1 MHARGLNHF
10 PLSEEEPS
18 KHMENITTGGGR
30 RKERR
35 GKLELHL
42 TGEEEKWDRAEGSE
56 AMLQQGL
63 EAVDTDQ
70 EPAVR
75 VGEVEGRRKREGGR
89 AVEGCW
95 A

>member
-1 MHARGLNHF
+1 MV
-10 PLSEEEPS
+10 
-18 KHMENITTGGGR
+18 R

-35 GKLELHL
+35 SRAGDARRG
-42 TGEEEKWDRAEGSE
+42 TFDGGEEEKRDRAEGSA

-75 VGEVEGRRKREGGR
+75 VGEAEGRRKREGGR

-95 A
+95 P

>member
-1 MHARGLNHF
+1 
-10 PLSEEEPS
+10 
-18 KHMENITTGGGR
+18 
-30 RKERR
+30 
-35 GKLELHL
+35 
-42 TGEEEKWDRAEGSE
+42 
-56 AMLQQGL
+56 MLQQGL

>member
-1 MHARGLNHF
+1 MVGERKG
-10 PLSEEEPS
+10 EE
-18 KHMENITTGGGR
+18 GQ
-30 RKERR
+30 ERE
-35 GKLELHL
+35 GEVHL
-42 TGEEEKWDRAEGSE
+42 TGEEEKWGRAEGSE

-75 VGEVEGRRKREGGR
+75 VGQVEGRRKREGER